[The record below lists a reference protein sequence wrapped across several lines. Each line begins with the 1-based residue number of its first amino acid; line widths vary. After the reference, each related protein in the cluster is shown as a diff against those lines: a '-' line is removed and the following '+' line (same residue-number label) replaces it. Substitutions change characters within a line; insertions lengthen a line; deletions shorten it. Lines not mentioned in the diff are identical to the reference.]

1 MRQKIVD
8 EATPL
13 LLALTQYGAL
23 ADEEIEALR
32 NLTSSTRRLPPG
44 IDLLEQ
50 GERGKSSYLILDG
63 WTYSYKDLEDGR
75 RQIVSF
81 QIPGDFL
88 GLRSILLRTADYS
101 SATLTDCRVALVPSA
116 EWERL
121 VADHPRLCA
130 AVLWLMARE
139 GAMLVEHMI
148 NLGRRSADQRTA
160 HLLCECGYRL
170 RVHGAIDGNAFVCP
184 ISQSIMADALG
195 LSVVHL
201 NRTLRRLR
209 EQGMVKVL
217 KGKLHV
223 LDLEKLEE
231 LAEFD
236 NGYLD

>member
-32 NLTSSTRRLPPG
+32 KLTSSTRRLPAG

-139 GAMLVEHMI
+139 GAMLVEPTETETMQTLDELVEAMRAISREAHE
-148 NLGRRSADQRTA
+148 DPETVKTA
-160 HLLCECGYRL
+160 PHQTR
-170 RVHGAIDGNAFVCP
+170 
-184 ISQSIMADALG
+184 
-195 LSVVHL
+195 
-201 NRTLRRLR
+201 LRRLDETSAAR
-209 EQGMVKVL
+209 NPVL
-217 KGKLHV
+217 RW
-223 LDLEKLEE
+223 E
-231 LAEFD
+231 
-236 NGYLD
+236 